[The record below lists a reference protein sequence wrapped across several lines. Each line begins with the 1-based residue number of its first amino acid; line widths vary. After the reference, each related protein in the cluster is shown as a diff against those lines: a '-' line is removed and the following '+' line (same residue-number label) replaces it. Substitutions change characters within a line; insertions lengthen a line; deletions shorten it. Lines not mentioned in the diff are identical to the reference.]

1 MVSIREIDSFK
12 NYGKCL
18 CVSNGTIEAYVTVDI
33 GPRIIR
39 FGYVGGQNIM
49 CSNRDAFPPKDDK
62 EFTDY
67 FGEGKKWEN
76 LAGHRIWV
84 SPEAY
89 PDTYYPDLEPVDYEI
104 TEYGAIFTPA
114 EEKENGVAKTLEI
127 KMDPDDANMQVIMKV
142 KNISDKA
149 KKFSVWGLSVSE
161 KGGCLIIPMNTK
173 DTGLLSN
180 RIISVWPYTDM
191 SSDRIYWG
199 KKYVTLRQDENAAE
213 PIKLGFDLDCGTVY
227 YCLNDDIFCKRF
239 DTKHPYAEYPDGGC
253 SFETYTNE
261 NMIEVESLSE
271 LKSVQPGEI
280 SELTESWSLCKRP
293 CEIDFR
299 NDSSIENMLSKL

>member
-1 MVSIREIDSFK
+1 
-12 NYGKCL
+12 
-18 CVSNGTIEAYVTVDI
+18 
-33 GPRIIR
+33 
-39 FGYVGGQNIM
+39 
-49 CSNRDAFPPKDDK
+49 
-62 EFTDY
+62 
-67 FGEGKKWEN
+67 
-76 LAGHRIWV
+76 
-84 SPEAY
+84 
-89 PDTYYPDLEPVDYEI
+89 
-104 TEYGAIFTPA
+104 
-114 EEKENGVAKTLEI
+114 
-127 KMDPDDANMQVIMKV
+127 MQVIMKV

-191 SSDRIYWG
+191 SSNRIYWG

-271 LKSVQPGEI
+271 LKSVQPGEV